1 MPQDIK
7 SIRCGVN
14 ELTSK
19 ILIHPNPKTGLEAKF
34 SLQYCL
40 AVALSNRNVGVENFE
55 DEKVDSED
63 IRKIINKIEMYIHR
77 ELKERNTISSAIIDI
92 ETKGGKK
99 YSCRIDKPSG
109 SGRSPLTWE
118 RLVSKFKDCSSLVLN
133 EEDSNSIITNIRDLE
148 RLSNIKKLMGTLSLG
163 SKDHI

>member
-19 ILIHPNPKTGLEAKF
+19 ILIHPNPKTRLEAKF

-63 IRKIINKIEMYIHR
+63 IRKIISKIEMYIHP

-92 ETKGGKK
+92 ETKGGEK
-99 YSCRIDKPSG
+99 I
-109 SGRSPLTWE
+109 
-118 RLVSKFKDCSSLVLN
+118 FM
-133 EEDSNSIITNIRDLE
+133 SNR
-148 RLSNIKKLMGTLSLG
+148 
-163 SKDHI
+163 